1 MKWYKCER
9 SSTNKDTMKSTT
21 KPTIIPGQIDALV
34 KKHFG
39 KDVATG
45 KIQELTGGWFNAAY
59 RVEVPTKHL
68 DLVLKA
74 SPAPGAKIFTYEQK
88 AMETEVAM
96 LRMLEKHP
104 AIPVPKLHAVDFDG
118 DVVPG
123 KCFFMDFLTGPPWNK
138 AKKQVSRENHVTLEK
153 EFAAIQMAINAI
165 KGNHFGFLEQNDD
178 GRIKKDSWYDAFAE
192 LVAILFNDYA
202 RFGIKVPA
210 FATTAVH
217 LLPKHE
223 PSFKAVTVPS
233 LVHWDLWEG
242 NIFLKKQ
249 GDEYHIQGITDFER
263 ALWAEPYIEVSFW
276 TPKRHVAL
284 IDCYGREAFEARD
297 AQIRRVFYDLYLSA
311 IMYLEQYTRG
321 YTWLFSKSI
330 RVYSLLRARQA
341 LQHLRR
347 IE

>member
-1 MKWYKCER
+1 
-9 SSTNKDTMKSTT
+9 MKSTT
-21 KPTIIPGQIDALV
+21 KPAITVSQIEALV

-39 KDVATG
+39 NEAVVG
-45 KIQELTGGWFNAAY
+45 NINELTGGWFNAAF
-59 RVEVPTKHL
+59 RVGIPSKGL
-68 DLVLKA
+68 DLVLKV

-104 AIPVPKLHAVDFDG
+104 AIPVPRLHAVDFDG
-118 DVVPG
+118 DIIPS
-123 KCFFMDFLTGPPWNK
+123 KCFFMEYLSGSPWNK
-138 AKKQVSRENHVTLEK
+138 IQKQVGRADMITLEK

-165 KGNHFGFLEQNDD
+165 KGGFFGFLEQNDD
-178 GRIKKDSWYDAFAE
+178 GRIKKEAWYEAFSE
-192 LVAILFNDYA
+192 LIAILLEDYT
-202 RFGIKVPA
+202 RFGIKVPD
-210 FATTAVH
+210 FASKAVQ

-223 PSFKAVTVPS
+223 LAFHEVKEPS

-242 NIFLKKQ
+242 NIFLAKR
-249 GDEYHIQGITDFER
+249 GDVYHVQGITDFER
-263 ALWAEPYIEVSFW
+263 ALWADPYIEVSFW
-276 TPKRHVAL
+276 NPKRHAILV
-284 IDCYGREAFEARD
+284 DCYGRAAFEARD
-297 AQIRRVFYDLYLSA
+297 AQIRRAFYDLYLSA

-341 LQHLRR
+341 LQHLRH